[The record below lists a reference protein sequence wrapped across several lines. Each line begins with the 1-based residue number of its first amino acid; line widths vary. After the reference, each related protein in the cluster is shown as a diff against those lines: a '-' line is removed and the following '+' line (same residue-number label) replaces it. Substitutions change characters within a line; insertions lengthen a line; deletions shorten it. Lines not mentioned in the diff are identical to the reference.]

1 VAYHV
6 FGGGLLDFDDDLF
19 LSGCFSHTLSG
30 SEMRVRFALL
40 VFVFFLWAAP
50 AFSQGCAMCRNSA
63 AATSKDG
70 QRAISKGVLVLVLPP
85 AGFMTVGVALAFR
98 YGKKRDL
105 END

>member
-1 VAYHV
+1 
-6 FGGGLLDFDDDLF
+6 
-19 LSGCFSHTLSG
+19 
-30 SEMRVRFALL
+30 MRVRFALL
-40 VFVFFLWAAP
+40 VLVLFLSAAP

-63 AATSKDG
+63 AATSKEG

-105 END
+105 ENC

>member
-1 VAYHV
+1 
-6 FGGGLLDFDDDLF
+6 
-19 LSGCFSHTLSG
+19 
-30 SEMRVRFALL
+30 MRVRFALL